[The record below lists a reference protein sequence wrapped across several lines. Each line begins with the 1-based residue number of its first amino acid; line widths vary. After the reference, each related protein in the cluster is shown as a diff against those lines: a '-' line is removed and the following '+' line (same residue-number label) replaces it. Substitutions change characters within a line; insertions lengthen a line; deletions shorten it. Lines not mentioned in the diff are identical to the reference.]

1 MVMTVMVL
9 YHGAEFKP
17 LAFRDGQRWQK
28 VKTLQ
33 QKWQQPQ
40 GNRQL
45 YHFIISTE
53 EDQIWELV
61 YLWPDG
67 YWRGWCLP

>member
-28 VKTLQ
+28 VKNLAAKMAATA
-33 QKWQQPQ
+33 
-40 GNRQL
+40 G
-45 YHFIISTE
+45 
-53 EDQIWELV
+53 
-61 YLWPDG
+61 
-67 YWRGWCLP
+67 

>member
-28 VKTLQ
+28 VKPGS
-33 QKWQQPQ
+33 KN
-40 GNRQL
+40 GSNRRVIAS
-45 YHFIISTE
+45 FTTS
-53 EDQIWELV
+53 
-61 YLWPDG
+61 
-67 YWRGWCLP
+67 